1 MKRERSPSFPTL
13 PSLNSSRSVA
23 VCRPQQ
29 DHVMVHKRLRNSSS
43 FNKSNVARNGN
54 GHGAASNSYNYSSS
68 VVCQQTPITPTS
80 TSAAPPATLMQFAD
94 FYVDPSAV
102 SPAEAVSLAEEMAA
116 DFYSEVSIMYDML
129 SDIKTPTAEGRAVD
143 ELMRRLHNVLSAHNN
158 GRTAGG
164 GNQSTQIANVRGLYN
179 GVIRV
184 FIFLYQRYYRAFV
197 VLEVNELL
205 AASWQRLLAFVVEY
219 RILDEVFVRK
229 VYDHVAQIV
238 GSS

>member
-1 MKRERSPSFPTL
+1 MKRERPPSFPTL
-13 PSLNSSRSVA
+13 PSLNSSRNVA
-23 VCRPQQ
+23 VCRPHQ

-54 GHGAASNSYNYSSS
+54 GYGTVSNSNNYSSNL
-68 VVCQQTPITPTS
+68 VCQQTPITPTS

-102 SPAEAVSLAEEMAA
+102 SSAEAVSLAEEMAA

-143 ELMRRLHNVLSAHNN
+143 ELMRRLQNVFSVDDD
-158 GRTAGG
+158 GRAGG
-164 GNQSTQIANVRGLYN
+164 NLSTQVANVRGLYN
-179 GVIRV
+179 GLIRV

-197 VLEVNELL
+197 VLEVSELL
-205 AASWQRLLAFVVEY
+205 AASWQRLLAFVIEY

-238 GSS
+238 RSS

>member
-1 MKRERSPSFPTL
+1 
-13 PSLNSSRSVA
+13 
-23 VCRPQQ
+23 
-29 DHVMVHKRLRNSSS
+29 
-43 FNKSNVARNGN
+43 
-54 GHGAASNSYNYSSS
+54 
-68 VVCQQTPITPTS
+68 
-80 TSAAPPATLMQFAD
+80 MQFAD

-143 ELMRRLHNVLSAHNN
+143 ELMRRLQNVFSVDDD
-158 GRTAGG
+158 GRAGG
-164 GNQSTQIANVRGLYN
+164 NLSTQVANVRGLYN
-179 GVIRV
+179 GLIRV

-197 VLEVNELL
+197 VLEVSELL
-205 AASWQRLLAFVVEY
+205 AASWQRLLAFVIEY

-238 GSS
+238 RSS